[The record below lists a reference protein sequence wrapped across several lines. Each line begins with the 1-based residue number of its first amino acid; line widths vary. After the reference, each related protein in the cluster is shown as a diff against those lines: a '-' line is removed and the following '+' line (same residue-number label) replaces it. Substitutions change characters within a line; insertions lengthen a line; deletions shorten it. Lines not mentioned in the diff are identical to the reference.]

1 MGPLPLIALAAGV
14 AFLLYESTTTSK
26 KKTPAPAVRPA
37 SYTPPAPAPGP
48 QPPAPVY
55 APTETPFPQ
64 PGSMAYVATHDTG
77 PDGNLNI
84 RANPNNAGKILSSV
98 SHGSSLLIT
107 GPASADGEWYQVQT
121 PAGVNGWAYAGYLVS
136 QPLSDVGGGTGS
148 NDTPPGQEV
157 VHSDPTAG
165 EDQFNV

>member
-14 AFLLYESTTTSK
+14 AFLLYESGSK
-26 KKTPAPAVRPA
+26 KKLPPSGVKPAV
-37 SYTPPAPAPGP
+37 YNPPSPGP

-55 APTETPFPQ
+55 APTPIPFPQ

-84 RANPNNAGKILSSV
+84 RATPSSAGKILSSV

-107 GPASADGEWYQVQT
+107 GPASGDGEWFQVQT
-121 PAGVNGWAYAGYLVS
+121 PSGVNGWAYAGYLVS
-136 QPLSDVGGGTGS
+136 QPLANVGSGTGTD
-148 NDTPPGQEV
+148 DTPPGQEV
-157 VHSDPTAG
+157 VHNDPMSG
-165 EDQFNV
+165 EGPMAV